1 MRCHDGQVLGLT
13 GFGVPPKDLAIPAA
27 QFSVKGLG
35 DVTVIEF
42 TR

>member
-1 MRCHDGQVLGLT
+1 MMGKFLGLM

-35 DVTVIEF
+35 DVAVIEF